1 MLKDKLEL
9 LGSGI
14 LTAFAAPLAAMLVLG
29 GQLVV
34 VALVVI
40 RAVLVRTLLGPNPDP
55 EPGSP
60 IRAGRNPMLSHRR
73 RTSAESVTSPRKASS
88 TPQSSDHRECA
99 GERRDSS

>member
-55 EPGSP
+55 EP
-60 IRAGRNPMLSHRR
+60 
-73 RTSAESVTSPRKASS
+73 
-88 TPQSSDHRECA
+88 
-99 GERRDSS
+99 